1 MFKHIEVNYK
11 DKIKIISLNRPEVYN
26 ALNTELMLELK
37 QALLESNDNHEV
49 NSVILN
55 GKGKAFC
62 SGADIKEFENQLD
75 NNDAIL
81 KRAQLT
87 KEIHS
92 LIPDLQKTI
101 IASVHN
107 YVYAGGCGLALACD
121 IVLAADDATFSYPET
136 NRGFVPALV
145 MPNLIRVAGRR
156 KAFEML
162 ITGRKIPT
170 QEALDIG
177 LINKIFSEDN
187 LYDETLK
194 IAEEIAEKN
203 QDVLINTKKLFN
215 SVESLPY
222 DSAMEE
228 AKNYN
233 ISMRQSE
240 SFQEGVKNFNK

>member
-136 NRGFVPALV
+136 
-145 MPNLIRVAGRR
+145 
-156 KAFEML
+156 
-162 ITGRKIPT
+162 
-170 QEALDIG
+170 
-177 LINKIFSEDN
+177 
-187 LYDETLK
+187 
-194 IAEEIAEKN
+194 
-203 QDVLINTKKLFN
+203 
-215 SVESLPY
+215 
-222 DSAMEE
+222 
-228 AKNYN
+228 
-233 ISMRQSE
+233 
-240 SFQEGVKNFNK
+240 